1 MASYPTLPWLREGTA
16 ADRDGGF
23 EPVRATNG
31 ALKVRRLYSTEKQS
45 FQIANWLTDAQKTT
59 LESFY
64 TANRLAHVTLT
75 TPWDGASYTACFVA
89 APVYEW
95 QYNDRWIARVRMFEV

>member
-1 MASYPTLPWLREGTA
+1 MAAYPTLPWLRDGTR

-31 ALKVRRLYSTEKQS
+31 ALKVRCLYPAEKQS
-45 FQIANWLTDAQKTT
+45 FEIANWLTSAQRTT
-59 LESFY
+59 LEGFY
-64 TANRLAHVTLT
+64 AANKAENVTLV
-75 TPWDGASYTACFVA
+75 TPWDGASYTVRFVA

-95 QYNDRWIARVRMFEV
+95 QYVDRWIARVRMFEV